1 MLAAMARAAKE
12 RPGTSDEAP
21 KGRVAQMR
29 AVWSMT
35 RQADPRLP
43 IKVLGPALLVLVV
56 LVVVGILISHPIYLT
71 VLAILG
77 ATLTGTTIFGRLAT
91 SSMYA
96 QVEGQPGAAASVLQ
110 TARGDWRVTPAVA
123 FNRNM
128 DLVHRVVGR
137 PGVVLVGEGNSPV
150 QLRQMMTDQKR
161 RVGRVAPET
170 PVYEVVVGDGEGQ
183 VPLRKLQQHLMRLPR
198 NVGRKD
204 ISGLEARMKALG
216 GTNAPM
222 PKGPMPR
229 PGQIPRGKMR

>member
-1 MLAAMARAAKE
+1 MLAPMARAAKE

-43 IKVLGPALLVLVV
+43 LKVLGPALLVLVV
-56 LVVVGILISHPIYLT
+56 LVVIGILIGHPVYLS
-71 VLAILG
+71 VLAVLA
-77 ATLTGTTIFGRLAT
+77 ATLTATTIFGRLAT

-110 TARGDWRVTPAVA
+110 SMRGDWRVTPAVA

-137 PGVVLVGEGNSPV
+137 PGVVLIGEGNSPA
-150 QLRQMMTDQKR
+150 QLRQLITDQKR
-161 RVGRVAPET
+161 RIARVAPET
-170 PVYEVVVGDGEGQ
+170 PIHDLVVGDGEGQ
-183 VPLRKLQQHLMRLPR
+183 VPLRRLQRELVKLPR
-198 NVGRKD
+198 TLRGKEIGAIEGRM
-204 ISGLEARMKALG
+204 RALG
-216 GTNAPM
+216 GTNVPL
-222 PKGPMPR
+222 PKGPMPKGAR
-229 PGQIPRGKMR
+229 MPRGKMR